1 MSNRADEQLINYC
14 DLHCKTPR
22 ALFHKKHVNR
32 MLELAGHSDGTEPV
46 YRIKDAI
53 KLHAVGVTEGGDVEV
68 TE

>member
-1 MSNRADEQLINYC
+1 
-14 DLHCKTPR
+14 
-22 ALFHKKHVNR
+22 